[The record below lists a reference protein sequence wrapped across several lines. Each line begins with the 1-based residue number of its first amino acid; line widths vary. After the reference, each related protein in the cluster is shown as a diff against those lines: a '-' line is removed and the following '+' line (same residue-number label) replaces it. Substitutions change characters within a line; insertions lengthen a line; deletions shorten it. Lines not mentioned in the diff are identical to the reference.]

1 MDKNIFKYDK
11 YRLVTRSDF
20 DGLVCAM
27 ILKELGILADIKF
40 VHPKDVQDG
49 LIELNDRDILTNLPY
64 DARAGVVFD
73 HHESEMSRNVE
84 TLNEKSANY
93 IINPDAPSAA
103 RVVYEYFAKD
113 NQDKL
118 KRITT
123 ELMIEVDKADSA
135 NYAKEEIINPS
146 KWTLLNFIMDSRTG
160 LGRFHDFRIS
170 NYNLMMEL
178 IDYCLT
184 HSIDEIMELEDVKE
198 RLTLYNEQQ
207 EKFKEQLQRIARI
220 DGKVLIL
227 DYRNEDIIY
236 AGNRFMSYAMYPEIE
251 ISINLVKGFKGM
263 NTPLMIGKSIV
274 NRSSNFAI
282 GELCLKYGGGG
293 HVSLRQDRQCDAQYL
308 HGELSQAA
316 RHIRFWRDA
325 AAWTGS
331 RGGKWHGICIYAGA
345 ERGGRVASRLLLLLA
360 EVLSPAKCDLCE
372 PYDERSCGLYE
383 L

>member
-1 MDKNIFKYDK
+1 
-11 YRLVTRSDF
+11 VTRSDF

-64 DARAGVVFD
+64 DPRAGVVFD

-103 RVVYEYFAKD
+103 RVVYEYFAKN

-207 EKFKEQLQRIARI
+207 EKFKEQLKKIARI

-263 NTPLMIGKSIV
+263 NTPIMIGKSIV

-293 HVSLRQDRQCDAQYL
+293 H
-308 HGELSQAA
+308 
-316 RHIRFWRDA
+316 
-325 AAWTGS
+325 
-331 RGGKWHGICIYAGA
+331 KNAGTCQVDNDKA
-345 ERGGRVASRLLLLLA
+345 
-360 EVLSPAKCDLCE
+360 
-372 PYDERSCGLYE
+372 DEILEKIVKEINSFE
-383 L
+383 

>member
-113 NQDKL
+113 NVDKL

-207 EKFKEQLQRIARI
+207 EKFKEQLKKIARI

-227 DYRNEDIIY
+227 DYRNEEIIY

-293 HVSLRQDRQCDAQYL
+293 H
-308 HGELSQAA
+308 
-316 RHIRFWRDA
+316 
-325 AAWTGS
+325 
-331 RGGKWHGICIYAGA
+331 KNAGTCQVDNDKA
-345 ERGGRVASRLLLLLA
+345 
-360 EVLSPAKCDLCE
+360 
-372 PYDERSCGLYE
+372 DEILEKIVKEINSFE
-383 L
+383 

>member
-1 MDKNIFKYDK
+1 MDNNIFKYDK

-73 HHESEMSRNVE
+73 HHESEMSRNVK
-84 TLNEKSANY
+84 TLNETKANY

-103 RVVYEYFAKD
+103 RVVYEYFAKN

-207 EKFKEQLQRIARI
+207 EKFKDQLQRIARI

-227 DYRNEDIIY
+227 DYRNEEIIY
-236 AGNRFMSYAMYPEIE
+236 AGNRFM
-251 ISINLVKGFKGM
+251 L
-263 NTPLMIGKSIV
+263 
-274 NRSSNFAI
+274 
-282 GELCLKYGGGG
+282 
-293 HVSLRQDRQCDAQYL
+293 LRD
-308 HGELSQAA
+308 
-316 RHIRFWRDA
+316 
-325 AAWTGS
+325 S
-331 RGGKWHGICIYAGA
+331 R
-345 ERGGRVASRLLLLLA
+345 E
-360 EVLSPAKCDLCE
+360 
-372 PYDERSCGLYE
+372 
-383 L
+383 

>member
-1 MDKNIFKYDK
+1 
-11 YRLVTRSDF
+11 
-20 DGLVCAM
+20 
-27 ILKELGILADIKF
+27 
-40 VHPKDVQDG
+40 
-49 LIELNDRDILTNLPY
+49 
-64 DARAGVVFD
+64 
-73 HHESEMSRNVE
+73 MSRNVE

-113 NQDKL
+113 NVDKL

-207 EKFKEQLQRIARI
+207 EKFKEQLKKIARI

-263 NTPLMIGKSIV
+263 NTPIMIGKSIV

-293 HVSLRQDRQCDAQYL
+293 H
-308 HGELSQAA
+308 
-316 RHIRFWRDA
+316 
-325 AAWTGS
+325 
-331 RGGKWHGICIYAGA
+331 KNAGTCQVDNDKA
-345 ERGGRVASRLLLLLA
+345 
-360 EVLSPAKCDLCE
+360 
-372 PYDERSCGLYE
+372 DEILEKIVKEINSFE
-383 L
+383 

>member
-1 MDKNIFKYDK
+1 MDNNIFKYDK

-64 DARAGVVFD
+64 DPRAGVVFD
-73 HHESEMSRNVE
+73 HHDSEISRNVK
-84 TLNEKSANY
+84 TLNETKANY

-160 LGRFHDFRIS
+160 LGRFHNFRIS

-207 EKFKEQLQRIARI
+207 EKFKEQLKKIARI

-263 NTPLMIGKSIV
+263 NTPIMIGKSIV

-293 HVSLRQDRQCDAQYL
+293 H
-308 HGELSQAA
+308 
-316 RHIRFWRDA
+316 
-325 AAWTGS
+325 
-331 RGGKWHGICIYAGA
+331 KNAGTCQVDNDKA
-345 ERGGRVASRLLLLLA
+345 
-360 EVLSPAKCDLCE
+360 
-372 PYDERSCGLYE
+372 DEILEKIVKEINSFE
-383 L
+383 

>member
-1 MDKNIFKYDK
+1 
-11 YRLVTRSDF
+11 
-20 DGLVCAM
+20 M

-73 HHESEMSRNVE
+73 HHDSEMSRNVK
-84 TLNEKSANY
+84 TLNETKANY

-103 RVVYEYFAKD
+103 RVVYEYFAKN

-207 EKFKEQLQRIARI
+207 EKFKEQLKKIARI

-263 NTPLMIGKSIV
+263 NTPIMIGKSIV

-293 HVSLRQDRQCDAQYL
+293 H
-308 HGELSQAA
+308 
-316 RHIRFWRDA
+316 
-325 AAWTGS
+325 
-331 RGGKWHGICIYAGA
+331 KNAGTCQVDNDKA
-345 ERGGRVASRLLLLLA
+345 
-360 EVLSPAKCDLCE
+360 
-372 PYDERSCGLYE
+372 DEILEKIVKEINSFE
-383 L
+383 

>member
-1 MDKNIFKYDK
+1 MDKNIFKYVK

-113 NQDKL
+113 NVDKL

-207 EKFKEQLQRIARI
+207 EKFKEQLKKIARI

-263 NTPLMIGKSIV
+263 NTPIMIGKSIV

-293 HVSLRQDRQCDAQYL
+293 H
-308 HGELSQAA
+308 
-316 RHIRFWRDA
+316 
-325 AAWTGS
+325 
-331 RGGKWHGICIYAGA
+331 KNAGTCQVDNDKA
-345 ERGGRVASRLLLLLA
+345 
-360 EVLSPAKCDLCE
+360 
-372 PYDERSCGLYE
+372 DEILEKIVKEINSFE
-383 L
+383 

>member
-113 NQDKL
+113 NVDKL

-160 LGRFHDFRIS
+160 LGRCHDFRIS

-184 HSIDEIMELEDVKE
+184 H
-198 RLTLYNEQQ
+198 YNEQQ
-207 EKFKEQLQRIARI
+207 EKFKEQLKKIARI

-263 NTPLMIGKSIV
+263 NTPIMIGKSIV

-293 HVSLRQDRQCDAQYL
+293 H
-308 HGELSQAA
+308 
-316 RHIRFWRDA
+316 
-325 AAWTGS
+325 
-331 RGGKWHGICIYAGA
+331 KNAGTCQVDNDKA
-345 ERGGRVASRLLLLLA
+345 
-360 EVLSPAKCDLCE
+360 
-372 PYDERSCGLYE
+372 DEILEKIVKEINSFE
-383 L
+383 

>member
-1 MDKNIFKYDK
+1 MDNNIFKYDK

-64 DARAGVVFD
+64 DPRAGVVFD
-73 HHESEMSRNVE
+73 HHDSEISRNVK
-84 TLNEKSANY
+84 TLNETKANY

-236 AGNRFMSYAMYPEIE
+236 AGNRFMSYAMYPERE

-293 HVSLRQDRQCDAQYL
+293 H
-308 HGELSQAA
+308 
-316 RHIRFWRDA
+316 
-325 AAWTGS
+325 
-331 RGGKWHGICIYAGA
+331 KNAGTCQVDNDKA
-345 ERGGRVASRLLLLLA
+345 
-360 EVLSPAKCDLCE
+360 
-372 PYDERSCGLYE
+372 DEILEKIVKEINSFE
-383 L
+383 

>member
-1 MDKNIFKYDK
+1 MDNNIFKYDK

-64 DARAGVVFD
+64 DPRAGVVFD
-73 HHESEMSRNVE
+73 HHNSEISRNVK
-84 TLNEKSANY
+84 TLNETKANY

-282 GELCLKYGGGG
+282 GELCLKYGGDG
-293 HVSLRQDRQCDAQYL
+293 H
-308 HGELSQAA
+308 
-316 RHIRFWRDA
+316 
-325 AAWTGS
+325 
-331 RGGKWHGICIYAGA
+331 KNAGTCQVDNDKA
-345 ERGGRVASRLLLLLA
+345 
-360 EVLSPAKCDLCE
+360 
-372 PYDERSCGLYE
+372 DEILEKIVKEINSFE
-383 L
+383 